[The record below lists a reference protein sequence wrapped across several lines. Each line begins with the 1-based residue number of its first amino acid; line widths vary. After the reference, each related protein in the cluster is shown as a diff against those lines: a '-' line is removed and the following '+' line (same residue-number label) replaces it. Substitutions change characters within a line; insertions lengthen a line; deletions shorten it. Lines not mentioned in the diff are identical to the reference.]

1 MVVIIKIFVIILIYV
16 IFYVILQI
24 ALVNFM
30 LSHQP
35 KPNNREFKLI
45 VNFTTCDY
53 ELCVVFSRSEKHM
66 PFIYLHNNRFS
77 FIFQI
82 FIKK

>member
-1 MVVIIKIFVIILIYV
+1 MKSESGDNQNMCDNPSKCYFSML
-16 IFYVILQI
+16 FLQI

-30 LSHQP
+30 LSQQP

-53 ELCVVFSRSEKHM
+53 E
-66 PFIYLHNNRFS
+66 
-77 FIFQI
+77 
-82 FIKK
+82 

>member
-1 MVVIIKIFVIILIYV
+1 MIVILYFQITCSSFGVSQLSRGRDGGDNQNMCDNPSMLF
-16 IFYVILQI
+16 FYVILQI

-30 LSHQP
+30 LSQQP

-53 ELCVVFSRSEKHM
+53 E
-66 PFIYLHNNRFS
+66 
-77 FIFQI
+77 
-82 FIKK
+82 